1 MKDIPRDYKMLTDE
15 QKEYFA
21 KLGFDMFWVMCEN
34 SLACTMNATQMH
46 ISNSMRRIQDELNN
60 TSVKVRDV
68 TSYKSFMD
76 RLELE
81 QNDPTHREVSDK
93 LTNIALRTMRCEN
106 L

>member
-1 MKDIPRDYKMLTDE
+1 MKDIPRDYKMLTAE

-46 ISNSMRRIQDELNN
+46 ISNSMRRMQDELNK

-68 TSYKSFMD
+68 TSAI
-76 RLELE
+76 L
-81 QNDPTHREVSDK
+81 
-93 LTNIALRTMRCEN
+93 I
-106 L
+106 